1 MPSSTIQIRQGN
13 DYSAVG
19 QGPITWTLTGA
30 PNLTG
35 ATITLTVARGAT
47 AILTAVGA
55 LVGSTYP
62 AAQVVNVP
70 LTDAQTDTLVPMEYA
85 YGLNAVLSNGDE
97 VTLDAGYLVTRPSV
111 GA

>member
-1 MPSSTIQIRQGN
+1 MATITLHTGN
-13 DYSAVG
+13 DYSALG
-19 QGPITWTLTGA
+19 QGPVTWTLTGA

-47 AILTAVGA
+47 TILTAVGA
-55 LVGSTYP
+55 LAAATYP
-62 AAQVVNVP
+62 SAQVVNVP
-70 LTDAQTDTLVPMEYA
+70 LTDTQTDTLSPMAYA

-97 VTLDAGYLVTRPSV
+97 VTLDAGYLDTQPSI

>member
-1 MPSSTIQIRQGN
+1 MTTFTIRTGN
-13 DYSAVG
+13 DYSVIG

-35 ATITLTVARGAT
+35 ATITLAVARGAT
-47 AILTAVGA
+47 TILTAAGTLA
-55 LVGSTYP
+55 GSTYP

-70 LTDAQTDTLVPMEYA
+70 LTDAQTDTLAPMAYA

-97 VTLDAGYLVTRPSV
+97 VTLDSGYLDTQPSI